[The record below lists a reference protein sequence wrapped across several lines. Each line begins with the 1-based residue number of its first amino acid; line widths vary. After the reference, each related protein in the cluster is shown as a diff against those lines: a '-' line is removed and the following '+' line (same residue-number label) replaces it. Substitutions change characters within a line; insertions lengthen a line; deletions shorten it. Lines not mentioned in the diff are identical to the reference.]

1 MQINTFFGRLLETIF
16 TARWRVA
23 GDCYAS
29 RDDALSSVGKTGQR
43 DEAKGKRRERREGKE
58 KGNEEKM
65 RRERERDLT

>member
-43 DEAKGKRRERREGKE
+43 DEAKGKRGKE
-58 KGNEEKM
+58 RGKGKRKRRKNEK
-65 RRERERDLT
+65 RERERDLT